1 MELDER
7 RFDPALDEIGRLND
21 ALAGRYVVETEIGR
35 GGMATVYRAR
45 DLRHSRTVALKALH
59 AGVSTSLGA
68 DRFVAEIRFAARLT
82 HPHILPVH
90 DSGEAAGTVYYV
102 MPFVEGESL
111 RHRMNRDGPLDV
123 DVALGIVHEIADA
136 LAYAH
141 QQGVIHRD
149 IKPENVLL
157 FQGHATLA
165 DFGIARA
172 IARSGGEHLTQ
183 TGLIV
188 GTPAYMSPE
197 QAAGDREIDGA
208 SDIYSL
214 GCVLYEM
221 LAAEPPFAST
231 SMAAMI
237 ARRITS
243 APPSVRERRSDVS
256 ESLASELQRAMA
268 INAAERHQD
277 ASAFAEAL
285 RAARSASVSSGRKT
299 IAVLPFANLSSDP
312 ENEYFSDGL
321 TEELIADLSKV
332 KSLQVTSRTSVMRMK
347 NTTDDLR
354 TIGRKLGVR
363 YVLEGS
369 VRKAATTVRIT
380 AQLVDAQTDSHVWS
394 DKFGGAAHDVFDLQ
408 ERVSREIV
416 RALDLTLSS
425 AEERRLAS
433 RRVEDLRVLD
443 CYLRARQEINR
454 LSADSI
460 DRATRLLTEGLAIA
474 PRNAL
479 LETALGFAEV
489 SRAKTSTGYNEQQ
502 LAQAEARARRVIASD
517 PELPQGE
524 FLLGL
529 IAFERGTLG
538 EAVRHLTRAL
548 DIDPSYADAA
558 QYMSLTHFYAGS
570 IAPAREHAERLVA
583 VDPLSSMAWTLRAV
597 AEWPDGRF
605 EEAAVFSKRALDI
618 DPAGFFQ
625 HWIHGYTLAL
635 GGRYD
640 EAQSHCDVLIAQS
653 ADSPYTAQLSGL
665 LHGIAD
671 RRREALD
678 ALATLDRV
686 HLDHH
691 ETFHAAESYAVAG
704 ELDRAVEM
712 VESGIAKG
720 FYPARFIA
728 ETNPFMKPLRALPGF
743 ARVVAQ
749 ARVRAE
755 AFGGWRGRRAEG

>member
-1 MELDER
+1 MALDESQ
-7 RFDPALDEIGRLND
+7 FDPQLDEIGRLND
-21 ALAGRYVVETEIGR
+21 ALSGRYVVEAEVGR

-45 DLRHSRTVALKALH
+45 DLKHSRTVALKALH
-59 AGVSTSLGA
+59 GNVATSLGA
-68 DRFVAEIRFAARLT
+68 DRFVDEIRFAARLT

-90 DSGEAAGTVYYV
+90 DSGEAAGTVYYI

-111 RHRMNRDGPLDV
+111 RHRLDRDGPLDV
-123 DVALGIVHEIADA
+123 DIALGIIREIADA

-157 FQGHATLA
+157 FEGHATLA

-172 IARSGGEHLTQ
+172 MARSGGEHLTQ
-183 TGLIV
+183 TGVVV

-197 QAAGDREIDGA
+197 QAVGDREIDGA

-214 GCVLYEM
+214 ACVLYEM
-221 LAAEPPFAST
+221 LAGEPPFMSG
-231 SMAAMI
+231 SAAATI

-243 APPSVRERRSDVS
+243 APPSVRERRSDVG
-256 ESLASELQRAMA
+256 ELLASELQRAMA
-268 INAAERHQD
+268 TNAAERHQD
-277 ASAFAEAL
+277 ARTFAEAL
-285 RAARSASVSSGRKT
+285 RGAQTGGASISRKA
-299 IAVLPFANLSSDP
+299 IAVLPFENTSSDP

-347 NTTDDLR
+347 GTTDDLR

-380 AQLVDAQTDSHVWS
+380 AQLIDAQTDTHLWS
-394 DKFGGAAHDVFDLQ
+394 DKFAGATHDVFELQ

-425 AEERRLAS
+425 AEDRRLAS

-460 DRATRLLTEGLAIA
+460 DRGTRLLMEGLAIA
-474 PRNAL
+474 PGNAL
-479 LETALGFAEV
+479 LETALGIAEV
-489 SRAKTSTGYNEQQ
+489 SRAKTSTGYDEKR
-502 LAQAEARARRVIASD
+502 LAQAEARARRVIAAN
-517 PELPQGE
+517 PEFPQGE
-524 FLLGL
+524 FLLGY
-529 IAFERGTLG
+529 IAFERGALV
-538 EAVRHLTRAL
+538 EAVRQFRRAL
-548 DIDPSYADAA
+548 EIDASYADAV
-558 QYMSLTHFYAGS
+558 QYMALSHFYAGS
-570 IAPAREHAERLVA
+570 IAPAREYAERLIA
-583 VDPLSSMAWTLRAV
+583 VDPLSPTSWIFRAV
-597 AEWPDGRF
+597 AEWPDGQF
-605 EEAAVFSKRALDI
+605 EEAVAFSKRALEI
-618 DPAGFFQ
+618 DPDGFIQ

-635 GGRYD
+635 GGRFD

-653 ADSPYTAQLSGL
+653 ADSPYTAQLSSL
-665 LHGIAD
+665 LHGIAG
-671 RRREALD
+671 RRREALES
-678 ALATLDRV
+678 LAMLDRV

-691 ETFHAAESYAVAG
+691 ETFHAAESYAAAG
-704 ELDRAVEM
+704 ERDRAVSM

-720 FYPARFIA
+720 FYPAHFIA
-728 ETNPFMKPLRALPGF
+728 ETNPFMKPLRALPRFGLL
-743 ARVVAQ
+743 VEQ
-749 ARVRAE
+749 ARLRAE
-755 AFGGWRGRRAEG
+755 EFLERKEE

>member
-1 MELDER
+1 MTER
-7 RFDPALDEIGRLND
+7 LPTEQLGDAGRAAGLTAALG
-21 ALAGRYVVETEIGR
+21 GRYVVEREIGR
-35 GGMATVYRAR
+35 GGMATVYLAR
-45 DLRHSRTVALKALH
+45 DVRHKRPVALKVLDPEL
-59 AGVSTSLGA
+59 SKSLGVE
-68 DRFVAEIRFAARLT
+68 RFLREIELAARLT

-90 DSGEAAGTVYYV
+90 DSGEAAGIIYYV

-111 RHRMNRDGPLDV
+111 RHRMDRDGPLDV
-123 DVALGIVHEIADA
+123 DVALGIGGEIADA

-149 IKPENVLL
+149 VKPENVLL

-165 DFGIARA
+165 DFGVARA
-172 IARSGGEHLTQ
+172 SARSGGEHLTQ

-197 QAAGDREIDGA
+197 QAVGDREIDGA

-214 GCVLYEM
+214 ACVLYEM
-221 LAAEPPFAST
+221 LAGEPPFASA
-231 SMAAMI
+231 SVAATI

-243 APPSVRERRSDVS
+243 APPSVRERRADVG
-256 ESLASELQRAMA
+256 ELLAGELQRAMA
-268 INAAERHQD
+268 TDAAERHQD

-285 RAARSASVSSGRKT
+285 RAARSASVSSNRKA

-369 VRKAATTVRIT
+369 VRKAASTVRIT
-380 AQLVDAQTDSHVWS
+380 AQLIDAQTDTHLWS

-443 CYLRARQEINR
+443 CYLRARQEIYR
-454 LSADSI
+454 LSAGSI
-460 DRATRLLTEGLAIA
+460 DRATRLLMEGLAIA
-474 PRNAL
+474 PGNAL
-479 LETALGFAEV
+479 LETALGIAEV
-489 SRAKTSTGYNEQQ
+489 SRAKTSMGYDEKQ
-502 LAQAEARARRVIASD
+502 LAHAEARARRVIASD
-517 PELPQGE
+517 PDLPQGE
-524 FLLGL
+524 FLLGF
-529 IAFERGTLG
+529 IAFERGALV
-538 EAVRHLTRAL
+538 EAVRHFRRAL

-583 VDPLSSMAWTLRAV
+583 VDPLSASSWIFRAV

-605 EEAAVFSKRALDI
+605 EEAAAFSKRALDI
-618 DPAGFFQ
+618 DPDGFIQ
-625 HWIHGYTLAL
+625 HWIHGYTVAL

-640 EAQSHCDVLIAQS
+640 EAQLHCDVLMAHS
-653 ADSPYTAQLSGL
+653 ADSPYTAQLSSL
-665 LHGIAD
+665 LHGAAG
-671 RRREALD
+671 RRREALEV
-678 ALATLDRV
+678 LATLDRV

-691 ETFHAAESYAVAG
+691 ETFHAAESYAAAG
-704 ELDRAVEM
+704 ELDRAVAM
-712 VESGIAKG
+712 VDSGIAKG
-720 FYPARFIA
+720 FYPAHFIA

-743 ARVVAQ
+743 ARVVQ
-749 ARVRAE
+749 RARVRAE
-755 AFGGWRGRRAEG
+755 EFERWRGE

>member
-1 MELDER
+1 M
-7 RFDPALDEIGRLND
+7 
-21 ALAGRYVVETEIGR
+21 
-35 GGMATVYRAR
+35 
-45 DLRHSRTVALKALH
+45 
-59 AGVSTSLGA
+59 
-68 DRFVAEIRFAARLT
+68 AEIHFAARLT

-111 RHRMNRDGPLDV
+111 RHRMHRDGPLDV
-123 DVALGIVHEIADA
+123 DVALGIVREIADA

-141 QQGVIHRD
+141 QQGVVHRD

-157 FQGHATLA
+157 FQGHAALA

-172 IARSGGEHLTQ
+172 IARSGGDHLTQ
-183 TGLIV
+183 TGLVV

-197 QAAGDREIDGA
+197 QAAGDREIGSA

-214 GCVLYEM
+214 ACVLYEM
-221 LAAEPPFAST
+221 LAGEPPFASA
-231 SMAAMI
+231 SAAATI

-243 APPSVRERRSDVS
+243 APPSVRDRRSDVGDR
-256 ESLASELQRAMA
+256 LARELQRAMA
-268 INAAERHQD
+268 IDAGERHQD
-277 ASAFAEAL
+277 ARAFAEAL
-285 RAARSASVSSGRKT
+285 LAARSVSVNSDRKA

-347 NTTDDLR
+347 GTKDDLR

-369 VRKAATTVRIT
+369 VRKAAATVRIT
-380 AQLVDAQTDSHVWS
+380 AQLIDAQTDMHLWS
-394 DKFGGAAHDVFDLQ
+394 DKFGGSAHDVFDLQ

-443 CYLRARQEINR
+443 CYLRARQEISR

-460 DRATRLLTEGLAIA
+460 DRATRLLLEGLAIA
-474 PRNAL
+474 PGNPL
-479 LETALGFAEV
+479 LETALGTAEV
-489 SRAKTSTGYNEQQ
+489 SRAKTAMGYDEQQ
-502 LAQAEARARRVIASD
+502 LAHTEARARRVIASD

-524 FLLGL
+524 FLLGF
-529 IAFERGTLG
+529 IAFERGALI
-538 EAVRHLTRAL
+538 EAMQHFRRAL
-548 DIDPSYADAA
+548 EIDPSYADAA
-558 QYMSLTHFYAGS
+558 QYMALTHFYAGS
-570 IAPAREHAERLVA
+570 IVPAREYAERLVA
-583 VDPLSSMAWTLRAV
+583 VDPLSPMSWILRAV

-605 EEAAVFSKRALDI
+605 EEAAAFSKRALDV
-618 DPAGFFQ
+618 DRTGFIQ

-635 GGRYD
+635 SGKYD
-640 EAQSHCDVLIAQS
+640 DAQLYCDVLIAQS

-665 LHGIAD
+665 LHGIAG
-671 RRREALD
+671 RRREARE

-691 ETFHAAESYAVAG
+691 ETFHAAESYAAAG
-704 ELDRAVEM
+704 ELDRALSM
-712 VESGIAKG
+712 VDSGIAKG
-720 FYPARFIA
+720 FYPAHFIA

-743 ARVVAQ
+743 ARVVEH
-749 ARVRAE
+749 ARVSAE
-755 AFGGWRGRRAEG
+755 EFERWRGE

>member
-1 MELDER
+1 MTER
-7 RFDPALDEIGRLND
+7 LATEQLGDAGRAAGLTAALG
-21 ALAGRYVVETEIGR
+21 GRYVVEREIGR
-35 GGMATVYRAR
+35 GGMATVYLAR
-45 DLRHSRTVALKALH
+45 DVRHKRPVALKVLDPEL
-59 AGVSTSLGA
+59 SQSLGVE
-68 DRFVAEIRFAARLT
+68 RFLREIELAARLT

-111 RHRMNRDGPLDV
+111 RHRMDRDGPLDV
-123 DVALGIVHEIADA
+123 DVALGIVGAIADA
-136 LAYAH
+136 LTYAH
-141 QQGVIHRD
+141 EQGVVHRD
-149 IKPENVLL
+149 VKPENVLL

-172 IARSGGEHLTQ
+172 IASSGGEHLTQ

-197 QAAGDREIDGA
+197 QAAGDGEIDGA

-214 GCVLYEM
+214 ACVLYEM
-221 LAAEPPFAST
+221 LTGEPPFASA
-231 SMAAMI
+231 SVAATI

-243 APPSVRERRSDVS
+243 GPPSVRERRADVG
-256 ESLASELQRAMA
+256 ELLASELQRAMA
-268 INAAERHQD
+268 TDAAERHQN

-285 RAARSASVSSGRKT
+285 RAARSASVSSRRKA

-369 VRKAATTVRIT
+369 VRKAASTVRIT
-380 AQLVDAQTDSHVWS
+380 AQLIDAQTDTHLWS

-443 CYLRARQEINR
+443 CYLRARHEIYR

-460 DRATRLLTEGLAIA
+460 DRATRLLVEGLAIA
-474 PRNAL
+474 PGNAL
-479 LETALGFAEV
+479 LETALGIAEV
-489 SRAKTSTGYNEQQ
+489 SRAKTSMGYDEKE
-502 LAQAEARARRVIASD
+502 LAHAEARARRVIASD

-524 FLLGL
+524 FLLGF
-529 IAFERGTLG
+529 IAFERGALI
-538 EAVRHLTRAL
+538 EAVRHFRRAL

-570 IAPAREHAERLVA
+570 IAPAREHAQRLVA
-583 VDPLSSMAWTLRAV
+583 VDPLSASAWIFRAV
-597 AEWPDGRF
+597 AEWPLGRF
-605 EEAAVFSKRALDI
+605 EEAAVFSTRALDI
-618 DPAGFFQ
+618 DPDGFFQ

-640 EAQSHCDVLIAQS
+640 EAQSHCDVLMAQS

-665 LHGIAD
+665 LHGAAG
-671 RRREALD
+671 RRREALEV
-678 ALATLDRV
+678 LATLDRV

-691 ETFHAAESYAVAG
+691 ETFHAAESYAAAG
-704 ELDRAVEM
+704 ELDRAVAM
-712 VESGIAKG
+712 VDSGIAKG
-720 FYPARFIA
+720 FYPAHFIA

-743 ARVVAQ
+743 ARVVQ
-749 ARVRAE
+749 RARVRAE
-755 AFGGWRGRRAEG
+755 EFERWRGE